1 MKTIIA
7 GSRDITDYDIVVQAI
22 NNCGWNISEVVCG
35 MAKGVDTLGKE
46 YAQKHNLPIHY
57 FPADWNKH
65 GKTAGII
72 RNRQMAE
79 NSEALIA
86 VWDGES
92 RGTKNMIDT
101 AKKLNL
107 IVYVHSLKPE
117 RNLFTI

>member
-22 NNCGWNISEVVCG
+22 RDCGWDVTEVVCG
-35 MAKGVDTLGKE
+35 MAKGVDSLGKQ
-46 YAQKHNLPIHY
+46 YAEENNLPIHY
-57 FPADWNKH
+57 FPADWTKH
-65 GKTAGII
+65 GKAAGVL

-117 RNLFTI
+117 RNLFTL